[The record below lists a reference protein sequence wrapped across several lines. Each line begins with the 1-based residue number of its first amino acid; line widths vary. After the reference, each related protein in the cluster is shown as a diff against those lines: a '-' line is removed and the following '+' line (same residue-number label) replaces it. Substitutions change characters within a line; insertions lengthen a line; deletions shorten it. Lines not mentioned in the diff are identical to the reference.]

1 MTYINHV
8 KLLEEHST
16 WRKYERGLRELTL
29 LEAPKSVIQ
38 EYKNKAAQT
47 CFLAFADLMLDNKLK
62 IAPFHEI
69 IASNF
74 EDVAD
79 GKCKRLIIS
88 CPPRSGK
95 SMLSQIFV
103 AWLLGRD
110 QQTQHIIASY
120 GAQLSNRFHR
130 GIIGYLKHKSFR
142 RVFPEWLGFEAD
154 SKYDM
159 RGGGFVLATSV
170 GGVLTGFTAGSTAED
185 SPGVG
190 ALVIDD
196 PLKSSDSG
204 KALENLET
212 FWGEQA
218 STRRTNRWAQVLI
231 GTRFHEKDLH
241 GVLVDTDGLWDE
253 KENPDG
259 WRWVNVPG
267 LCENE
272 STDPLGRKNGESHWP
287 TNPVFSTDMLL
298 SQKKSMGSNAFS
310 ALYQGT
316 PTAQE
321 GALVKA
327 GWIDVIPTLDAPTDF
342 DITYLAMD
350 TAFSEKESADESV
363 IAVMGYRKE
372 EPDTIYIRELIHG
385 RWAFPD
391 LIATAEQTCKY
402 YRARM
407 ACIEQAASG
416 QSLIQVFERETQ
428 IRLHKFKPI
437 RSKTVRLQTVLPLF
451 EAGQVKFIDGGW
463 TEDFIKELTAFPF
476 VKHDDKTDAVV
487 WGLTYFQTHMMSGGS
502 DAADSLRRQSHMKS
516 GRGDLYSEFT
526 EMKTLGHNRGRRSLF
541 GARNSGEAD
550 EAYRMGQR
558 SGLTRDMG
566 DMRHD
571 TGLD

>member
-8 KLLEEHST
+8 NLLEEHST

-62 IAPFHEI
+62 VAPFHEI